1 MPSRGQQLGKLLN
14 PTGDIVETSLP
25 PKIETFS
32 QSVSNT
38 GKVEKAAL
46 GNDVATI
53 EEVSDI
59 TLLTASGNSVGD
71 QRVVGNNL
79 YIWNGSGWY
88 RIALINETPTWDAG
102 GQPET
107 NYILSSDSPQTATTI
122 TLAATDPDG
131 LPITYSHIIGGS
143 MDSMA
148 TISQDSSVFTIT
160 PKTEAQLDS
169 EAGPHTGTI
178 TFRASDGV
186 NILPYV
192 SSFTLTFTAPTPGW
206 DSYSLTGDTLRQ
218 GSLFRRYMG
227 SVVEM
232 SGNGRYAAVSNGMDP
247 YSNSTVQIW
256 HDTDGN
262 GSWTYQ
268 TEYSEGSS
276 TDLGSDMSF
285 DDEGE
290 TLAVGRSGNNAVRI
304 YTRSGSTWSY
314 NQELTGSNNFGL
326 ALAMSGDGLVMG
338 ICEPTYSSNKGRV
351 TFWSRPDKSTNWSST
366 QTLSSLTGLT
376 ANNSY
381 LGRAR
386 SWRTNYS
393 SGMEMNTDG
402 TRCIIS
408 CSGYNNSSDSR
419 AFLIVRADTSTN
431 WQNGSAYVKYYHN
444 TAENAVSDVSIS
456 GDGNTVVIGRHTS
469 TAGEFR
475 IFDVTTLPGTG
486 TISPTQTIT
495 FSGLSSSEKGT
506 WNNSYFFGSRV
517 STNRDGKTVVTS
529 AQTYQ
534 ASYLNSMGSV
544 YIFRKNDNTGNWE
557 WKDVIEPSST
567 SSTDRFGSDID
578 ISSDG
583 THIAVGEY
591 LSDDGT
597 TENGVFYIYKA
608 IS

>member
-38 GKVEKAAL
+38 GKIEKAAL
-46 GNDVATI
+46 GNDVSTI
-53 EEVSDI
+53 EQVSDI
-59 TLLTASGNSVGD
+59 SLLTASGNSVGD

-88 RIALINETPTWDAG
+88 RIALINETPTWDVG
-102 GQPET
+102 GQPEE
-107 NYILSSDSPQTATTI
+107 NYILSSDSLQTATTI

-131 LPITYSHIIGGS
+131 LPITYSHVTGGS

-192 SSFTLTFTAPTPGW
+192 SSFTLTFTAPTPEW
-206 DSYSLTGDTLRQ
+206 DSYSLVGDTLRQ
-218 GSLFRRYMG
+218 NSAFRRYMG

-268 TEYSEGSS
+268 TEYSEGNT
-276 TDLGSDMSF
+276 TDFGSDMSF

-290 TLAVGRSGNNAVRI
+290 TLAVGRSGQNAVRI

-314 NQELTGSNNFGL
+314 NQELTGANNFGL
-326 ALAMSGDGLVMG
+326 SLAMSGDGLVMG
-338 ICEPTYSSNKGRV
+338 ICEPMYNSNRGRV
-351 TFWSRPDKSTNWSST
+351 LFYARPDKSTNWSST
-366 QTLSSLTGLT
+366 QTLSTITGLT

-381 LGRAR
+381 LGRAK

-408 CSGYNNSSDSR
+408 CSGYNNSSASR
-419 AFLIVRADTSTN
+419 AFLITRPDTSTN
-431 WQNGSAYVKYYHN
+431 WTNSSDYIKRYNVSVENG
-444 TAENAVSDVSIS
+444 VSDVSIS

-475 IFDVTTLPGTG
+475 IFDVTTLPSTT

-506 WNNSYFFGSRV
+506 WNNSYYFGSRV
-517 STNRDGKTVVTS
+517 STNRDGKTIVTS
-529 AQTYQ
+529 GLTYNS
-534 ASYLNSMGSV
+534 SYLSGMGSV
-544 YIFRKNDNTGNWE
+544 YIFRKNDSTGDWE
-557 WKDVIEPSST
+557 WKAVLEPNPT
-567 SSTDRFGSDID
+567 SSTDGFGSDID

-583 THIAVGEY
+583 THIAVGEH

-608 IS
+608 SS

>member
-1 MPSRGQQLGKLLN
+1 
-14 PTGDIVETSLP
+14 
-25 PKIETFS
+25 
-32 QSVSNT
+32 
-38 GKVEKAAL
+38 
-46 GNDVATI
+46 
-53 EEVSDI
+53 
-59 TLLTASGNSVGD
+59 
-71 QRVVGNNL
+71 
-79 YIWNGSGWY
+79 
-88 RIALINETPTWDAG
+88 
-102 GQPET
+102 
-107 NYILSSDSPQTATTI
+107 
-122 TLAATDPDG
+122 
-131 LPITYSHIIGGS
+131 

-186 NILPYV
+186 NILPQV

-247 YSNSTVQIW
+247 YANSTVQIW

-268 TEYSEGSS
+268 TQYSEGSS

-290 TLAVGRSGNNAVRI
+290 TLAVGRSGQNAVRI

-338 ICEPTYSSNKGRV
+338 ICEPMYSGNKGRV
-351 TFWSRPDKSTNWSST
+351 TFWSRPDKSTNWSPT
-366 QTLSSLTGLT
+366 QTLSSITGLT

-381 LGRAR
+381 LGRAK

-408 CSGYNNSSDSR
+408 CSGYNNSADSR
-419 AFLIVRADTSTN
+419 AFLIIRPDTSTN
-431 WQNGSAYVKYYHN
+431 WQNGTDYVKRYHH
-444 TAENAVSDVSIS
+444 TTENMVSDVSIS

-469 TAGEFR
+469 TSGQFR
-475 IFDVTTLPGTG
+475 IFDISTLPSGSTL
-486 TISPTQTIT
+486 SVTQTIS
-495 FSGLSSSEKGT
+495 FSSLSSSEKGT
-506 WNNSYFFGSRV
+506 WNNSYYFGSRV
-517 STNRDGKTVVTS
+517 STNRDGKTIVTS
-529 AQTYQ
+529 GLTYN
-534 ASYLNSMGSV
+534 ASYLSGMGSV
-544 YIFRKNDNTGNWE
+544 YIFRKNDSTGIWE
-557 WKDVIEPSST
+557 WKAVLEPNPT
-567 SSTDRFGSDID
+567 SSQDGFGSDID

-583 THIAVGEY
+583 THIAVGEHY
-591 LSDDGT
+591 SNDGT

-608 IS
+608 TS